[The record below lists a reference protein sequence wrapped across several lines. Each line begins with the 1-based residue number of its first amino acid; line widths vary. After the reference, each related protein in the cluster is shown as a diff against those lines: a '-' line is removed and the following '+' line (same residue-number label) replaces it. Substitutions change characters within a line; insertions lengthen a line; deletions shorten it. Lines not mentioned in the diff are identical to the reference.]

1 MEKVLEIFWADRPIL
16 WKGGPSLSPLPLCSL
31 KGRLLLLAQC
41 QRAAPAASHAERG
54 EREGRREGGLG
65 GERERGEAKG
75 AFYAEFLSP
84 WWRVGGKG
92 ASTDDVCKNLEISPC
107 LLVTATSL
115 NGLQARCVDNPIHVP
130 LWLAAF
136 VLLDWIKPIQSG
148 IETHT
153 LTHRMKFLQARS
165 QVSQSLPLRSHC
177 EHYI

>member
-1 MEKVLEIFWADRPIL
+1 MLRE
-16 WKGGPSLSPLPLCSL
+16 
-31 KGRLLLLAQC
+31 
-41 QRAAPAASHAERG
+41 ERG
-54 EREGRREGGLG
+54 REGGKAAW
-65 GERERGEAKG
+65 GEREREEKRRELSTPN
-75 AFYAEFLSP
+75 FYLLGG
-84 WWRVGGKG
+84 VGGKG
-92 ASTDDVCKNLEISPC
+92 ASTDDVCKTLEISPC